1 MAEITDR
8 LAGVPHDDLPPASM
22 ESVRRRAGGQ
32 RNRQRWAAG
41 SALAVLLTVVLMG
54 PGLMRADQE
63 IADAPTTMTASDTP
77 LAPTTMAASDTPV
90 ATETTAMADAPPGV
104 LAVWHLEDPDAVTS
118 ASTTLDLLVTRVEC
132 ASAFTG
138 EVLSPQVT
146 VSETEISIRTEVEW
160 IDMGGVALC
169 PGNPHVPVTVELSE
183 PIGDRVLVDEGCL
196 RFDTT
201 SHCTDGGIRWRP

>member
-1 MAEITDR
+1 M
-8 LAGVPHDDLPPASM
+8 
-22 ESVRRRAGGQ
+22 
-32 RNRQRWAAG
+32 
-41 SALAVLLTVVLMG
+41 
-54 PGLMRADQE
+54 
-63 IADAPTTMTASDTP
+63 
-77 LAPTTMAASDTPV
+77 
-90 ATETTAMADAPPGV
+90 
-104 LAVWHLEDPDAVTS
+104 WHLEDPDAVTS

-160 IDMGGVALC
+160 IDVSGGALC
-169 PGNPHVPVTVELSE
+169 PGNPHVRVTVELSE
-183 PIGDRVLVDEGCL
+183 PIGVRVLVDEGCL